1 MRIPLAAVM
10 VAGVLG
16 VAVPADLV
24 VCDGGK
30 ADGELCLYDKEPNP
44 WPNPD

>member
-1 MRIPLAAVM
+1 MRRLLSVVM

-16 VAVPADLV
+16 VAVPADV
-24 VCDGGK
+24 GVCDRGK
-30 ADGELCLYDKEPNP
+30 VDGDLCIYDKDPNP